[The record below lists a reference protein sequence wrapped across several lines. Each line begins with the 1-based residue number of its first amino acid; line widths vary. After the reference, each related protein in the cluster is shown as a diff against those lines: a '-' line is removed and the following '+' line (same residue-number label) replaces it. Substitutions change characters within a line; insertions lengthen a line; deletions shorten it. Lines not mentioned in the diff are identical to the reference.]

1 MKKLL
6 NILLLCAA
14 FGFVFTSCSKDDDS
28 ETIKEQIIGT
38 WDATE
43 VQFDNDGKWIDIT
56 NRPSAAIS
64 ITFERDGSYY
74 SKGAL
79 GNGNGTYTV
88 NGKTIKTY
96 IDGDLIG
103 TYVIKYISDTNA
115 ELSLTMGSET
125 MDIRAKKSRIN
136 HASNDP
142 SIMAYNG
149 DINGN
154 KCNKWWKC
162 DRFEGNKLYR
172 KIIHITDWL
181 YHPENSIYTIID
193 DQVDN
198 YDMSCYIIS
207 IEGKKYRALLLD
219 SQTSESYTY
228 SFDGKTLVLRNNDTF
243 VETIYSASVCDNKL
257 TISDGKTTEVYTKVS
272 VN

>member
-103 TYVIKYISDTNA
+103 TYVIKYISDSNA
-115 ELSLTMGSET
+115 ELSLTMGGET
-125 MDIRAKKSRIN
+125 MDIRAKKR
-136 HASNDP
+136 
-142 SIMAYNG
+142 
-149 DINGN
+149 
-154 KCNKWWKC
+154 
-162 DRFEGNKLYR
+162 
-172 KIIHITDWL
+172 
-181 YHPENSIYTIID
+181 
-193 DQVDN
+193 
-198 YDMSCYIIS
+198 
-207 IEGKKYRALLLD
+207 
-219 SQTSESYTY
+219 
-228 SFDGKTLVLRNNDTF
+228 
-243 VETIYSASVCDNKL
+243 
-257 TISDGKTTEVYTKVS
+257 
-272 VN
+272 